1 MIQTRM
7 FYLTVLSKSTYDVTQ
22 TLLLMVLLDF
32 KGYYKTVHP
41 PPLSSIHLH
50 SALPS
55 STQLSATPSTLL
67 ERKYRMQLGN
77 FPKFRPKNSTL
88 SAFTKNWHTWYVR
101 GAVSRSGLRFLKFS
115 PQNSFLGKFGL
126 KKSKLSV
133 LPKKSSHMVS
143 WKS

>member
-1 MIQTRM
+1 M
-7 FYLTVLSKSTYDVTQ
+7 
-22 TLLLMVLLDF
+22 
-32 KGYYKTVHP
+32 HP

-133 LPKKSSHMVS
+133 LPKNRYTWYLGKADSKSGVRFSKVLA
-143 WKS
+143 KNPFLGKFGPK